1 MSAEIISKSPILSV
15 RDEIRRINAWKA
27 ASIDIRHV
35 SKNQELP
42 CRESEEV
49 QESSALSEAT
59 GLSAEVPSPQPDSDS
74 SSDTSSCVS
83 SASKSTTG
91 SRCERAKKGDIYTM
105 ANPEEVDRIRKEI
118 NEGRLVSNTKC
129 APWGPGQKHNPDH
142 PHTVQVRN
150 HLSSGPKT
158 KEYLVVALPSIT
170 KKLIG
175 SILHELREQGLVTVK
190 RAGKN

>member
-1 MSAEIISKSPILSV
+1 
-15 RDEIRRINAWKA
+15 
-27 ASIDIRHV
+27 
-35 SKNQELP
+35 
-42 CRESEEV
+42 
-49 QESSALSEAT
+49 
-59 GLSAEVPSPQPDSDS
+59 
-74 SSDTSSCVS
+74 
-83 SASKSTTG
+83 
-91 SRCERAKKGDIYTM
+91 M

-142 PHTVQVRN
+142 PHTFQVRN

-158 KEYLVVALPSIT
+158 KEYLVVALPSLA

-175 SILHELREQGLVTVK
+175 SILHELREQGIVTVK

>member
-1 MSAEIISKSPILSV
+1 MSSEIVSKSPILSV

-27 ASIDIRHV
+27 ASVDIRHV
-35 SKNQELP
+35 SKDQQIP
-42 CRESEEV
+42 RREGEEA

-105 ANPEEVDRIRKEI
+105 ANSEEVDRIRKEI

-150 HLSSGPKT
+150 HLSSGSKT
-158 KEYLVVALPSIT
+158 KEYLVLALPSIT